1 MKIIKSRIF
10 KVLILLFIL
19 GLLFGVISFIFMDK
33 TSLENY
39 TLNYVDLISKN
50 NFDYIKGLINTLISN
65 YKYLSILWIFGII
78 FFLFPLV
85 PLIIIYRGISIGLM
99 ISSIIYSFKLKGFL
113 YALIILFPAKIINE
127 LIYIIM
133 SYYSISFSLKI
144 YNAIKT
150 NKSINITSFSKN
162 YFYILLIFIVVLT
175 LTSIFEVYLSTNII
189 KLVI

>member
-162 YFYILLIFIVVLT
+162 YFYILLIFIVALT

>member
-113 YALIILFPAKIINE
+113 YALIILFPTKIINE

-162 YFYILLIFIVVLT
+162 YFYILLIFIVALT

>member
-39 TLNYVDLISKN
+39 TLNYADLISKN

-113 YALIILFPAKIINE
+113 YALIILFPSKIINE
-127 LIYIIM
+127 VIYIIM

-162 YFYILLIFIVVLT
+162 YFYILLIFIIVLT

>member
-50 NFDYIKGLINTLISN
+50 NFDYNKRLINTLISN

-162 YFYILLIFIVVLT
+162 YFYILLIFIVALT

>member
-144 YNAIKT
+144 YSAIKT

-162 YFYILLIFIVVLT
+162 YFYILLIFIVALT

>member
-162 YFYILLIFIVVLT
+162 YFYILLIFIVVIT

>member
-1 MKIIKSRIF
+1 MKIIKNRIF

-162 YFYILLIFIVVLT
+162 YFYILLIFIVALT

>member
-113 YALIILFPAKIINE
+113 YALIMLFPAKIINE

-162 YFYILLIFIVVLT
+162 YFYILLIFIVALT

>member
-1 MKIIKSRIF
+1 M
-10 KVLILLFIL
+10 
-19 GLLFGVISFIFMDK
+19 ISFIFMDK

-162 YFYILLIFIVVLT
+162 YFYILLIFIVALT

>member
-113 YALIILFPAKIINE
+113 YALIMLFPAKIINE

-144 YNAIKT
+144 YNVIKT

-162 YFYILLIFIVVLT
+162 YFYILLIFIVALT

>member
-50 NFDYIKGLINTLISN
+50 NFDYIKGLINTLISI
-65 YKYLSILWIFGII
+65 YKYLSILCIFCII

-162 YFYILLIFIVVLT
+162 YFYILLIFIVALT

>member
-10 KVLILLFIL
+10 KALILLFIL

-162 YFYILLIFIVVLT
+162 YFYILLIFIVALT

>member
-19 GLLFGVISFIFMDK
+19 GLLFGVISFIFIDK
-33 TSLENY
+33 TSLKNY
-39 TLNYVDLISKN
+39 TLNYIDLISEN
-50 NFDYIKGLINTLISN
+50 NFNYIKGLINTLISN

-113 YALIILFPAKIINE
+113 YALIILFPSKIINE
-127 LIYIIM
+127 LI
-133 SYYSISFSLKI
+133 
-144 YNAIKT
+144 
-150 NKSINITSFSKN
+150 
-162 YFYILLIFIVVLT
+162 
-175 LTSIFEVYLSTNII
+175 
-189 KLVI
+189 

>member
-10 KVLILLFIL
+10 KVLIFLFIL

-162 YFYILLIFIVVLT
+162 YFYILLIFIVALT

>member
-78 FFLFPLV
+78 FFLFPLL
-85 PLIIIYRGISIGLM
+85 PLIIIYKGISIVLM

-150 NKSINITSFSKN
+150 NKSININSFSKN
-162 YFYILLIFIVVLT
+162 YFYILLIFIVALT

>member
-78 FFLFPLV
+78 FFLFPIV

-162 YFYILLIFIVVLT
+162 YFYILLIFIVALT

>member
-33 TSLENY
+33 ASLENY

-113 YALIILFPAKIINE
+113 YALIMLFPAKIINE

-162 YFYILLIFIVVLT
+162 YFYILLIFIVALT

>member
-33 TSLENY
+33 ASLENY

-162 YFYILLIFIVVLT
+162 YFYILLIFIVALT

>member
-19 GLLFGVISFIFMDK
+19 GLLFGVISFIFIDK

>member
-19 GLLFGVISFIFMDK
+19 GLLFGVISFIFIDK

-162 YFYILLIFIVVLT
+162 YFYILLIFIVALT

>member
-85 PLIIIYRGISIGLM
+85 PLIIIYRGLSIGLM

-127 LIYIIM
+127 IIYIIM

-150 NKSINITSFSKN
+150 NKSINISSFSKN
-162 YFYILLIFIVVLT
+162 YFYILLIFIVALT
-175 LTSIFEVYLSTNII
+175 LTSIFEIYISTNII

>member
-50 NFDYIKGLINTLISN
+50 NFDYTKGLINTLISN

-113 YALIILFPAKIINE
+113 YALIILFPTKIINE

-162 YFYILLIFIVVLT
+162 YFYILLIFIVALT

>member
-65 YKYLSILWIFGII
+65 YKYLSILWIFGVI

-162 YFYILLIFIVVLT
+162 YFYILLIFIVALT

>member
-39 TLNYVDLISKN
+39 TLNYVDLIGKN

-162 YFYILLIFIVVLT
+162 YFYILLIFIVALT

>member
-19 GLLFGVISFIFMDK
+19 GLLFGVISFIFIDK

-39 TLNYVDLISKN
+39 TLNYIDLISEN
-50 NFDYIKGLINTLISN
+50 NFNYIKGLINTLISN

-113 YALIILFPAKIINE
+113 YALIILFPSKIINE

-162 YFYILLIFIVVLT
+162 YFYILLIFIIALT

-189 KLVI
+189 KLII

>member
-1 MKIIKSRIF
+1 MKIMKSRIF

-39 TLNYVDLISKN
+39 TLNYVDLIGKN

-162 YFYILLIFIVVLT
+162 YFYILLIFIVALT

>member
-150 NKSINITSFSKN
+150 NKSINISSFSKN
-162 YFYILLIFIVVLT
+162 YFYILLIFIVALT
-175 LTSIFEVYLSTNII
+175 LTSIFEVYISTNII